1 MKKLIF
7 SLLGLLVLIQ
17 FGGCQDDKTFTKPI
31 HVVSIIYSDGSTQT
45 TANSG
50 MVDWAAITN
59 KPNFVALYKPIGYV
73 PAWAEIT
80 GKPTLFSGSYADLT
94 NKPAE
99 IDLTTAM
106 GNLPYMMIPSRTTTE
121 INALVVPSGSVALV
135 WDRTL
140 GVLKIWNG
148 TQWKIYITAN

>member
-1 MKKLIF
+1 MKYTFI
-7 SLLGLLVLIQ
+7 LLGLLCFLQ

-50 MVDWAAITN
+50 VVDWATITN
-59 KPNFVALYKPIGYV
+59 KPNFILLFKPIGYI
-73 PAWAEIT
+73 PTWAEIT
-80 GKPTLFSGSYADLT
+80 GKPTLFSGSYTDLT

-106 GNLPYMMIPSRTTTE
+106 GNLPYVLIPQRTTTE
-121 INALVVPSGSVALV
+121 INAIVLPAGSVALV
-135 WDRTL
+135 WDKTI

-148 TQWKIYITAN
+148 VNWKIYITAN